1 MQVPEKKFRILIFG
15 TKHGAILQAAS
26 CVTLPIIGLVSLAGH
41 DCYEDTSFTEPKA
54 GSVKP
59 ALIFFYALV
68 LTQGALLI
76 YSLLIAVD
84 RSLHAQKLRS
94 HYFGDDKEG
103 KVFVNR

>member
-1 MQVPEKKFRILIFG
+1 MQVPKIFFRILIFG